1 MNTVPMTS
9 PSGHGHWSELVVG
22 PRVWSLARAVVFDHH
37 GAMGHDAVG
46 TLLATAERTSL
57 EANDPV
63 ALRKRLFNVLV
74 EALENVH
81 RHTPKDL
88 EESVFALLV
97 RRDGGYGL
105 SVGNALPS
113 ASAAVLADRVA
124 TLNHMDEADL
134 REHYLKLL
142 ANEGRTERGG
152 AGLGL
157 LTMVRK
163 SGGNVKVYTLPRD
176 ERSSFLALELF
187 IG

>member
-1 MNTVPMTS
+1 MALTS
-9 PSGHGHWSELVVG
+9 GM
-22 PRVWSLARAVVFDHH
+22 RVFERYLAREIYAS
-37 GAMGHDAVG
+37 
-46 TLLATAERTSL
+46 TLLVLSGFL
-57 EANDPV
+57 
-63 ALRKRLFNVLV
+63 AL
-74 EALENVH
+74 
-81 RHTPKDL
+81 
-88 EESVFALLV
+88 FALLV

>member
-1 MNTVPMTS
+1 MNTAPLTS
-9 PSGHGHWSELVVG
+9 PSGHDHWSVLVVG
-22 PRVWSLARAVVFDHH
+22 PRVWGLARAVVFDHH

-46 TLLATAERTSL
+46 KLLETAEQMSL
-57 EANDPV
+57 AANDPV

-88 EESVFALLV
+88 EESSFALLV

-113 ASAAVLADRVA
+113 ASALVLADRV
-124 TLNHMDEADL
+124 TTFNHMDEADL
-134 REHYLKLL
+134 REHHLKLL

-163 SGGNVKVYTLPRD
+163 SSGNIKVHTFPRD